1 MAQSTTVI
9 PADVI
14 RELQQHIT
22 NNQPK
27 AAGPDDVRQGFCS
40 SWPAARVGLEGLQT
54 VLSLVPGVAMFASP
68 AIWSCWLQA
77 TPPRELCA
85 KRVDTDIGQ
94 RQSARR
100 TSRRVIDSPQRLIL
114 MRTGEA

>member
-14 RELQQHIT
+14 RELQQHIA

-27 AAGPDDVRQGFCS
+27 AAGPDDVRQGFYS

-54 VLSLVPGVAMFASP
+54 VLSLVPGVTMFASP
-68 AIWSCWLQA
+68 AISVVLA
-77 TPPRELCA
+77 AGDAAKGALCKA
-85 KRVDTDIGQ
+85 
-94 RQSARR
+94 S
-100 TSRRVIDSPQRLIL
+100 
-114 MRTGEA
+114 

>member
-1 MAQSTTVI
+1 
-9 PADVI
+9 VI

-22 NNQPK
+22 NNQAK

-68 AIWSCWLQA
+68 AISVVLA
-77 TPPRELCA
+77 AGDAAKGALCKA
-85 KRVDTDIGQ
+85 
-94 RQSARR
+94 S
-100 TSRRVIDSPQRLIL
+100 
-114 MRTGEA
+114 

>member
-14 RELQQHIT
+14 KELQQHIA

-27 AAGPDDVRQGFCS
+27 PIGPGDVRQGFCS

-54 VLSLVPGVAMFASP
+54 VLSLVPGVAKFAGP
-68 AIWSCWLQA
+68 AISVVLA
-77 TPPRELCA
+77 AGDAAKGALCKA
-85 KRVDTDIGQ
+85 
-94 RQSARR
+94 S
-100 TSRRVIDSPQRLIL
+100 
-114 MRTGEA
+114 

>member
-14 RELQQHIT
+14 RELQQHIA

-27 AAGPDDVRQGFCS
+27 ATGPDDVRQGFCS

-54 VLSLVPGVAMFASP
+54 VLSLVPGVTMFASP
-68 AIWSCWLQA
+68 AISIVLA
-77 TPPRELCA
+77 AGDAAKGALCKA
-85 KRVDTDIGQ
+85 N
-94 RQSARR
+94 
-100 TSRRVIDSPQRLIL
+100 
-114 MRTGEA
+114 